1 LLASAGVVVFAG
13 FARAQQID
21 IAVGDS
27 TLFSAK
33 SNSASQAYLPPPEDG
48 GTYPSATAEAVFK
61 NHLGLNLEAAFR
73 YRQGLYNG
81 YQRYR
86 PVLSDVN
93 AVFAPRVGAKT
104 SADLMAGIGGETVI
118 FYNRFAN
125 CAASCPVRISSYH
138 FLLHAGVGL
147 RYYFLGHLFVRP
159 EAHYYYVVGNSEF
172 HSGNVLR
179 LGASIGYTFG
189 RK

>member
-1 LLASAGVVVFAG
+1 VN
-13 FARAQQID
+13 IE
-21 IAVGDS
+21 
-27 TLFSAK
+27 T
-33 SNSASQAYLPPPEDG
+33 
-48 GTYPSATAEAVFK
+48 
-61 NHLGLNLEAAFR
+61 AFR
-73 YRQGLYNG
+73 YKQGLYNG

-93 AVFAPRVGAKT
+93 AVYARHADAKT
-104 SADLMAGIGGETVI
+104 SADLMAGIGVETLT
-118 FYNRFAN
+118 FYNQFSHCLFA
-125 CAASCPVRISSYH
+125 ACPTLISSNH
-138 FLLHAGVGL
+138 FLLHAGGGL
-147 RYYFLGHLFVRP
+147 RYYFFGHFFARP